1 MSISSD
7 GTSSEAS
14 AGSEVSAEQ
23 AIALTEGGTWLLDV
37 REQDEWD
44 RGHAP
49 LAHLV
54 PLSELGTR
62 LAEIPADEKVLVV
75 CHAGGRSL
83 RATKALVSAGHD
95 AVNVAGGMLAW
106 ASAGGPLASDG
117 TAAPRVE

>member
-1 MSISSD
+1 MSTPTD
-7 GTSSEAS
+7 GTVA
-14 AGSEVSAEQ
+14 EVTAVE
-23 AIALTEGGTWLLDV
+23 AIALSEGGTWLLDV

-54 PLSELGTR
+54 PLSELGSR
-62 LAEIPADEKVLVV
+62 LADIPTDEQVLVV

-83 RATKALVSAGHD
+83 RATVALRAAGHD

-106 ASAGGPLASDG
+106 EKSGGRLVSDG
-117 TAAPRVE
+117 PDAARVE